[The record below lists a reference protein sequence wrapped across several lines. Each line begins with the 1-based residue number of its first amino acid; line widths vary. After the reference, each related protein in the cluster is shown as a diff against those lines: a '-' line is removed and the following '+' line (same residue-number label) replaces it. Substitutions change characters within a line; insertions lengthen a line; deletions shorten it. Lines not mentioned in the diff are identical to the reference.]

1 MSDKTVQ
8 LISLRNDVLENLE
21 KTYLNEQQV
30 KELGLEK
37 CEEQFHELLVKLA
50 APPAFTTLR
59 INPRVASG
67 DKDAVIQLV
76 REEIEK
82 QYLRKGWLT
91 PEIIVHP
98 TLTDV
103 LVISN
108 RGPNLDPIQ
117 TNYKEV
123 IVDHDCGMAVLRGAD
138 VFVQGIM
145 GAHQDLQAG
154 DSVVVYADID
164 GVCRRGMTQTFTG
177 NKKYVGSGVMRA
189 SREQIFVTK
198 EKISGVGVEMTQP
211 LYEAPSL
218 YGVLSAYIFP
228 QNLPSIVCS
237 RVLDPKPGETILDM
251 CAAPGGKTVHI
262 ATLMNNIGRVV
273 ALDKTPQKVEK
284 VAKNAATWGITC
296 IETYPFDSTQAVDE
310 AADVSGPPP
319 YPQSSFDRVLLDG
332 PCSAFGQRPCC
343 KNRMTLNTLKSY
355 STYQRKFI
363 EKAVQLLKPGGVLV
377 YSTCTITLDENE
389 RQVAWTLQNCPELSL
404 EEQVPHL
411 GGHGMLGSTMKR
423 EELQK
428 LQRFD
433 PTMMAMNHD
442 QVDVNLDTIGFFIAK
457 FRKIYKR

>member
-8 LISLRNDVLENLE
+8 LLSLTNDVLENLR
-21 KTYLNEQQV
+21 KTYLNDEQV
-30 KELGLEK
+30 KEFGLEK
-37 CEEQFHELLVKLA
+37 CEEQFHQLLVKLA
-50 APPAFTTLR
+50 TPPAFTTLR
-59 INPRVASG
+59 INLHVVTG
-67 DKDAVIQLV
+67 DKYTIIQSV
-76 REEIEK
+76 KEEIEK
-82 QYLRKGWLT
+82 QYLRKGWKP
-91 PEIIVHP
+91 PEISVHP

-103 LVISN
+103 LVIPN
-108 RGPNLDPIQ
+108 RGPNINPDQ
-117 TNYKEV
+117 TRSFKEV
-123 IVDHDCGMAVLRGAD
+123 TVDHDCGMAVLRGAD

-145 GAHQDLQAG
+145 GAHQDLQEG
-154 DSVVVYADID
+154 DNVAVYTDID

-177 NKKYVGSGVMRA
+177 NKKYIGSGVMKA

-198 EKISGVGVEMTQP
+198 EKLSGVGVEMNQP

-218 YGVLSAYIFP
+218 YGVLPAYIFP
-228 QNLPSIVCS
+228 QNLPSIICS

-262 ATLMNNIGRVV
+262 ATLMNNTGRVV

-284 VAKNAATWGITC
+284 VAKNAAAWGITC
-296 IETYPFDSTQAVDE
+296 IETYPFDSTQAVNE

-319 YPQSSFDRVLLDG
+319 YPQASFDRVLLDG

-343 KNRMTLNTLKSY
+343 RNRMTLNTLKSY

-389 RQVAWTLQNCPELSL
+389 RQVAWTLQNFPELSL

-411 GGHGMLGSTMKR
+411 GGHGMLGSTLKR

-433 PTMMAMNHD
+433 PTIMNND
-442 QVDVNLDTIGFFIAK
+442 QVDVNSDTIGFFIAK
-457 FRKIYKR
+457 FRKICKR